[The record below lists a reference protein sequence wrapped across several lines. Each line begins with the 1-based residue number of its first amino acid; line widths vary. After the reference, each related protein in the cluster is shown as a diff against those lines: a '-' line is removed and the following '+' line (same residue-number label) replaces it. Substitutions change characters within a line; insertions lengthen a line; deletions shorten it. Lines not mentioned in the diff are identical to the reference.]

1 MKLFRI
7 SNPRLHENIFVAIKD
22 IYHPRVGDKFVVAPS
37 SEKQPV
43 LVCTLVE
50 EIKPDSKLRPDI
62 FGVGFHKIMDVEIS
76 DPLLAAYSKK
86 LDEANSNLTEVLNM
100 IARKYSSSA
109 LNDYKLPELN
119 IDECYLSS
127 ESYTKYFR
135 NVIDKHSSIYV
146 LTSSDP
152 DLVDYT
158 VLILDDY
165 VLDEIP
171 DSKVAFCTSNSLH
184 HLSPTSKYTLVRN
197 KVIYKNR
204 KLAQELNKLRY
215 LLGNEFYKIVD
226 IHSYVR

>member
-7 SNPRLHENIFVAIKD
+7 SNPRLHENIFIAIKD

-43 LVCTLVE
+43 LVCELVE
-50 EIKPDSKLRPDI
+50 EIKPDSKLRPNI

-76 DPLLAAYSKK
+76 DPKLAAYAEK
-86 LDEANSNLTEVLNM
+86 LKDANSQLTEVINM
-100 IARKYSSSA
+100 ITKNYSSSA

-119 IDECYLSS
+119 IDACYSTDKS
-127 ESYTKYFR
+127 HTKYFI
-135 NVIDKHSSIYV
+135 NVVDSYSCIYS

-152 DLVDYT
+152 DLSDDS
-158 VLILDDY
+158 VLILNDQ
-165 VLDEIP
+165 VLVESTNCP
-171 DSKVAFCTSNSLH
+171 V
-184 HLSPTSKYTLVRN
+184 LSVTHVRDLNPRSRYTLIRN

-204 KLAQELNKLRY
+204 RLAQELNKLRD